1 MITQISDNCTKIVE
15 YYETG
20 NKLNKFLKAYL
31 DTGGVPT
38 IGIGTIRYPN
48 GQRVKLGDQITTA
61 QAYEYFKWEM
71 NGKVQRVNLMTRD
84 DISQSQFDAL
94 VSLCYNIGTTGLQRS
109 TLLKVIN
116 ANPKNPNI
124 VKHFLSWRFDNGKEI
139 SGLLRRRMSEAYLYF
154 TGKLHFNWLNF
165 KSYSVSSISEVN
177 LAIINTKK

>member
-1 MITQISDNCTKIVE
+1 MVTQISDNCTKLVE

-20 NKLNKFLKAYL
+20 NKLNKYLKAYL

-38 IGIGTIRYPN
+38 IGIGTIKYPN
-48 GQRVKLGDQITTA
+48 GQRVKMGDQITVA

-84 DISQSQFDAL
+84 DITQSQFDAL
-94 VSLCYNIGTTGLQRS
+94 CSLCYNIGTNGLQKS

-116 ANPKNPNI
+116 KNPNDPNI

-139 SGLLRRRMSEAYLYF
+139 SGLTRRRMSEAYLYF
-154 TGKLHFNWLNF
+154 TGKLNF
-165 KSYSVSSISEVN
+165 QWVNYVVHSNASITEVN
-177 LAIINTKK
+177 LHIKNSKK